1 MPTLPL
7 PANHQSS
14 YHGVSPNQ
22 GRGHAHLQPP
32 HPVELLQKGCAE
44 SRQGHGAHQ
53 TQIWTLSILV
63 ASSGANI
70 PISSILLCKGA
81 GRRKVSSLQDR
92 VSVPTNSE
100 FVANILALSSDRFTP
115 AIDATSLMSSS
126 SLERRGAEDY
136 VVRGN
141 HSSLRWFQFGG
152 SRQVA
157 RNQSADLFS
166 TPAEGMKPPLLHSCW
181 KHTLTET
188 CSQNQAET
196 TVLRLP
202 VPRTSREDL
211 TVRKW
216 TAPPPMLALKYT
228 GRQSLPKGASPWL
241 LELVLLCSS
250 CLCRNSRKGFGSR

>member
-1 MPTLPL
+1 MRHITHYIWMEFRDAVLFTCRPCRKRALYGTYHTGFAHPLLTALYNQGQPKQTLPTLPL
-7 PANHQSS
+7 PANHQKS

-22 GRGHAHLQPP
+22 GRRHAHLQPP

-53 TQIWTLSILV
+53 TQIWTLSILLT
-63 ASSGANI
+63 SSGTNI

-136 VVRGN
+136 VV
-141 HSSLRWFQFGG
+141 
-152 SRQVA
+152 
-157 RNQSADLFS
+157 
-166 TPAEGMKPPLLHSCW
+166 
-181 KHTLTET
+181 
-188 CSQNQAET
+188 
-196 TVLRLP
+196 
-202 VPRTSREDL
+202 
-211 TVRKW
+211 
-216 TAPPPMLALKYT
+216 
-228 GRQSLPKGASPWL
+228 
-241 LELVLLCSS
+241 
-250 CLCRNSRKGFGSR
+250 